1 MTKEYDLILTQ
12 IPRTA
17 ETDVKLIYNLMLA
30 LEQTDAVVIALIDND
45 YTLELEKELDAMTEI
60 FKKRHDNVYF
70 ISATGNAK
78 EIIENDGLFEELV
91 QTIKDS
97 KDIPLDD
104 YELDEAYTIGFDD

>member
-1 MTKEYDLILTQ
+1 
-12 IPRTA
+12 
-17 ETDVKLIYNLMLA
+17 MLS

-45 YTLELEKELDAMTEI
+45 YTPELDAMTEI
-60 FKKRHDNVYF
+60 FKERHDNVYF

-78 EIIENDGLFEELV
+78 EIIENDELFDELV

-104 YELDEAYTIGFDD
+104 YDLDEAYTIGFDD